1 MHYIPRLNDY
11 VKWTNSLGH
20 TVEGWVYFVD
30 EEYITIEIGVK
41 PRPQC
46 QFTSRKKPLHK
57 MIHTLLLCYPYQWHE
72 LKYVKSR
79 KPEEDVKHY
88 SECDD

>member
-46 QFTSRKKPLHK
+46 QYTNRKKPLHK

-72 LKYVKSR
+72 LEYIKSR
-79 KPEEDVKHY
+79 K
-88 SECDD
+88 SR

>member
-46 QFTSRKKPLHK
+46 QYSNRKKPLHK

-72 LKYVKSR
+72 LEYVKSR
-79 KPEEDVKHY
+79 K
-88 SECDD
+88 SR

>member
-46 QFTSRKKPLHK
+46 QYSNRKKPLHK

-72 LKYVKSR
+72 LEYIKSR
-79 KPEEDVKHY
+79 K
-88 SECDD
+88 SR